1 MRGQQ
6 SLYSSLF
13 PCSVNMSNPNNKGRR
28 SVLMALRDEALCCRY
43 YYHAEFKR
51 LRYDDCLAALEKEFF
66 ITAGVAMQ
74 RLEKNVITLKD
85 ITTRKPSISQLKD
98 KYPSFNWN

>member
-13 PCSVNMSNPNNKGRR
+13 PSAVSGDPNNKGRR
-28 SVLMALRDEALCCRY
+28 NVLMELRDEALCSRY
-43 YYHAEFKR
+43 YYHAEIKR
-51 LRYDDCLAALEKEFF
+51 TRYDDCLLALEKEFF

-74 RLEKNVITLKD
+74 RLEKNLVTLKE
-85 ITTRKPSISQLKD
+85 ITIRKPPIAYFKE